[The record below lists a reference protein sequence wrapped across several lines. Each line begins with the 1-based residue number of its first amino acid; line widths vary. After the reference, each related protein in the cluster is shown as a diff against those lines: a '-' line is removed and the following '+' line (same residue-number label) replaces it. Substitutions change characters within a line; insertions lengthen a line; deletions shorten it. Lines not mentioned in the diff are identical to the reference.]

1 MQAKRK
7 LAALLL
13 SLCMVLGMLPM
24 TAFAAGVPAAPTN
37 LKLELT
43 ETGLK
48 ASWDKPETTGGL
60 DIFEYEVTLYGHFDG
75 IAGGKTKVETKT
87 VQRETTCTFT
97 NTGNAEGVINPNY
110 EVEVKAREGV
120 SGTGDP
126 DNLGNYQVTD
136 WTDWSNAST
145 VSLDWNE
152 VTFNTTINN
161 YYTGVVDVGL
171 PDSENK
177 LYKEG
182 ITATGNPDVTQP
194 DGTTSDSEERA
205 VTELLYQYFEEN
217 KQTVPD
223 LENVTVDDLTV
234 EAVLDRFESSQEGDG
249 NSWTPTINATVNR
262 YYTLR
267 LVYNP
272 EADSNNPDEKQ
283 IVNAVNLVNVSISM
297 EMGLTPAFTA
307 EVDSSDQDKYEVYL
321 EQWSGSD
328 GKSITSEESFN
339 SKIPEDERITTF
351 EEGVTYRYS
360 VWVKAK
366 EGYAISEEA
375 SVYLNGRPANKGY
388 TLTNHDEP
396 KRPDGSFL
404 SGTFNS
410 LFVMECVFDQLK
422 VNGIEVTSANK
433 DDILGDADGLGATVS
448 YDPDT
453 NTLTLNNAT
462 LTVSEGFAAIH
473 ALIPNL
479 TIVLKG
485 ENQINGSGSTENGIY
500 SNGNLTI
507 TGDGILKTEGTG
519 FGLYGNTTIT
529 ITGGADVNI
538 LVTFSSAN
546 APQPYSAVRAL
557 RGLTVDGADLTAWNK
572 GENGTVYG
580 APGISASL
588 TAKNGA
594 DVRIVSTNY
603 DAIPHSLAAS
613 GEGTKVLAF
622 SESSDH
628 YGIGAD
634 GVEGTITISDGAT
647 VTARGG
653 KGAMKSK
660 PDLTGYT
667 NSYIKAGTHYDSA
680 TEVTDPANTDYHMNT
695 FVEIKAGETPID
707 SFTYEINGESVTIT
721 GYTGSEG
728 NVTIPSEIEG
738 KPVTAIG
745 ERAFSQNK
753 TLTSVAIPDSVTG
766 IGDYAFYM
774 TWSLTSIEIPDGVT
788 GIGKSAFYESGL
800 ENINIPAGVTT
811 IGMGAFEECFN
822 LSGVTFEKDS
832 KLTEIE
838 SGTFSCCV
846 KLTSIEIP
854 AGVTSIGI
862 MAFNLCSDLTSVT
875 FEEGSQLSS
884 IREGA
889 FYWCMGLTDITIPS
903 GVTSIGSGAFNI
915 CEKLGSITFTGNTAP
930 ELEADNVFDECAA
943 LTAIHVPCGADG
955 YTAANGWPED
965 KVQREHVWAEDWTSD
980 GTHHWKACT
989 AEGCA
994 EKDQYGVHQIANG
1007 VCTVCKAEVETSG
1020 VQTYAVK
1027 VNGITV
1033 TSANAS
1039 DILGDAD
1046 GDGATAYYDPA
1057 ANTLTLDNAQLTS
1070 SGFGAVW
1077 AQEENFT
1084 LVLKGENQITGE
1096 GDFPHSA
1103 VYSHG
1108 AMTVKGNGSL
1118 TTSGTYFGLFGNN
1131 TITIEDGASVDLTV
1145 DFSSDEQDQPY
1156 AAVRAIGG
1164 LTVDGATLNAK
1175 NNATQDASFGTPGIN
1190 TDLTAINGA
1199 KVNISSVNDHG
1210 ICGDVIVSGA
1220 GTVVN
1225 ASSAS
1230 GEHYGIF
1237 AGQEDIFG
1245 ELGGDQKGI
1254 FTISDGAVVTASGG
1268 KGAMRWKPD
1277 LSGYTDPVVAAGD
1290 SAAAEKIIG
1299 DPAGTEYQNEKYVQ
1313 VRSSLEP
1320 VEPTEPTDPTD
1331 PTTPTDP
1338 TEPTDPAKPEQQG
1351 KPSGQ
1356 TESPQTGDSSDMALW
1371 IGLMLASCGGVLGM
1385 LFYRRKKAVAG
1396 K

>member
-7 LAALLL
+7 LTALLL
-13 SLCMVLGMLPM
+13 SLCMLLGMLPM

-75 IAGGKTKVETKT
+75 TAGEKTKVETKT

-126 DNLGNYQVTD
+126 DNLGNYHVTE

-145 VSLDWNE
+145 VSLDW
-152 VTFNTTINN
+152 
-161 YYTGVVDVGL
+161 
-171 PDSENK
+171 
-177 LYKEG
+177 
-182 ITATGNPDVTQP
+182 
-194 DGTTSDSEERA
+194 
-205 VTELLYQYFEEN
+205 
-217 KQTVPD
+217 
-223 LENVTVDDLTV
+223 
-234 EAVLDRFESSQEGDG
+234 
-249 NSWTPTINATVNR
+249 
-262 YYTLR
+262 
-267 LVYNP
+267 
-272 EADSNNPDEKQ
+272 PDEKQ

-462 LTVSEGFAAIH
+462 LTVSEDFAAIH

-572 GENGTVYG
+572 GENGEVFG

-667 NSYIKAGTHYDSA
+667 NPYIKAGAYSDSA

-753 TLTSVAIPDSVTG
+753 TLTSVAIPDSVTS
-766 IGDYAFYM
+766 IGVKAFY
-774 TWSLTSIEIPDGVT
+774 
-788 GIGKSAFYESGL
+788 KSGL

-811 IGMGAFEECFN
+811 IGISAFEECFN

-832 KLTEIE
+832 KLTEIK
-838 SGTFSCCV
+838 SGTFLGCG

-862 MAFNLCSDLTSVT
+862 MAFYFCSDLTSVT

-884 IREGA
+884 IRESA
-889 FYWCMGLTDITIPS
+889 FERCTGLTDITIPD
-903 GVTSIGSGAFNI
+903 GVTSIRSRAFNG

-965 KVQREHVWAEDWTSD
+965 KVQKSEHRMARHLRVPATCTTD
-980 GTHHWKACT
+980 GTIEHWRCALCGGYFLDEAGTKEISEEQIVEKATGHDWGEPVWNWSDDGKTATVTFTCKRDEKHT
-989 AEGCA
+989 AEPDVTVTQEVKTPATCTEKGVAVDTAKAVLDGKEYTSINENSAVEIAALGHKA
-994 EKDQYGVHQIANG
+994 EKVEG
-1007 VCTVCKAEVETSG
+1007 KAPTATEPGNIEYWYCP
-1020 VQTYAVK
+1020 QCDTYFK
-1027 VNGITV
+1027 
-1033 TSANAS
+1033 
-1039 DILGDAD
+1039 DAD
-1046 GDGATAYYDPA
+1046 
-1057 ANTLTLDNAQLTS
+1057 LTEVITKEQT
-1070 SGFGAVW
+1070 
-1077 AQEENFT
+1077 
-1084 LVLKGENQITGE
+1084 VLAPTGE
-1096 GDFPHSA
+1096 AEPSKPEETPSA
-1103 VYSHG
+1103 
-1108 AMTVKGNGSL
+1108 
-1118 TTSGTYFGLFGNN
+1118 
-1131 TITIEDGASVDLTV
+1131 
-1145 DFSSDEQDQPY
+1145 
-1156 AAVRAIGG
+1156 
-1164 LTVDGATLNAK
+1164 
-1175 NNATQDASFGTPGIN
+1175 
-1190 TDLTAINGA
+1190 
-1199 KVNISSVNDHG
+1199 
-1210 ICGDVIVSGA
+1210 
-1220 GTVVN
+1220 
-1225 ASSAS
+1225 
-1230 GEHYGIF
+1230 
-1237 AGQEDIFG
+1237 
-1245 ELGGDQKGI
+1245 
-1254 FTISDGAVVTASGG
+1254 
-1268 KGAMRWKPD
+1268 
-1277 LSGYTDPVVAAGD
+1277 
-1290 SAAAEKIIG
+1290 
-1299 DPAGTEYQNEKYVQ
+1299 
-1313 VRSSLEP
+1313 
-1320 VEPTEPTDPTD
+1320 PTDPPQDKPDKTD
-1331 PTTPTDP
+1331 DT
-1338 TEPTDPAKPEQQG
+1338 
-1351 KPSGQ
+1351 
-1356 TESPQTGDSSDMALW
+1356 TESPQTGDSSNLALW

-1385 LFYRRKKAVAG
+1385 LFYRRKKAAAG

>member
-7 LAALLL
+7 LTALLL
-13 SLCMVLGMLPM
+13 SLCMLLGMLPM

-37 LKLELT
+37 LKLERT

-75 IAGGKTKVETKT
+75 TAGEKTKVETKT

-97 NTGNAEGVINPNY
+97 NTGNAEGVINPTY
-110 EVEVKAREGV
+110 EVEVRAREGV

-126 DNLGNYQVTD
+126 DNLSGYYVTE
-136 WTDWSNAST
+136 WTGWSSSSSASYKT
-145 VSLDWNE
+145 YDFSVITSVNK
-152 VTFNTTINN
+152 

-171 PDSENK
+171 PGSENK
-177 LYKEG
+177 LHQEG

-194 DGTTSDSEERA
+194 DGTTSENEKQA
-205 VTELLYQYFEEN
+205 VTELLYQYFEKN
-217 KQTVPD
+217 KATVPE
-223 LENVTVDDLTV
+223 LANVTRDNLMVKTV
-234 EAVLDRFESSQEGDG
+234 LERIESSR
-249 NSWTPTINATVNR
+249 TVDPNN
-262 YYTLR
+262 YQIVYEVVDKDYTLY
-267 LVYNP
+267 LEFNP
-272 EADSNNPDEKQ
+272 ETEIVQPDTRE
-283 IVNAVNLVNVSISM
+283 IVNAVNLVNVSWNVG
-297 EMGLTPAFTA
+297 MGLTPAFTA
-307 EVDSSDQDKYEVYL
+307 TVDEADQDKYEVYL
-321 EQWSGSD
+321 EQWIGSD

-339 SKIPEDERITTF
+339 SEISEDEKITTF
-351 EEGVTYRYS
+351 EEGVTYYYS

-375 SVYLNGRPANKGY
+375 SVYLDGRPADNGY
-388 TLTNHDEP
+388 TLANNDEP

-410 LFVMECVFDQLK
+410 LFVMECVFDPLK

-462 LTVSEGFAAIH
+462 LTVSEDFAAIH
-473 ALIPNL
+473 ALIPDL

-500 SNGNLTI
+500 SNGDLTI
-507 TGDGILKTEGTG
+507 TGSGRLQIRGTG
-519 FGLYGNTTIT
+519 FGLYGNSAIT
-529 ITGGADVNI
+529 LTGGADVDI
-538 LVTFSSAN
+538 IVDFSSAG

-667 NSYIKAGTHYDSA
+667 NPYIKAGAYTDSA

-728 NVTIPSEIEG
+728 NVTIPSEIDG

-745 ERAFSQNK
+745 ERAFSQNN

-766 IGDYAFYM
+766 IGDYAFYESGLENINIPAGVTTIGRSAFTNCKSLSSVTFAEGSRLSSIGDSAFYL

-788 GIGKSAFYESGL
+788 VIGDYAFYESGL

-838 SGTFSCCV
+838 SGTFFGCV
-846 KLTSIEIP
+846 DLTSIEIP

-862 MAFNLCSDLTSVT
+862 MAFCSCSDLTSVT

-884 IREGA
+884 IRESA
-889 FYWCMGLTDITIPS
+889 FQRCMGLTDITIPD
-903 GVTSIGSGAFNI
+903 GVTSIRSRAFNV

-965 KVQREHVWAEDWTSD
+965 KVQKSEHFMARHLRVPATCTTD
-980 GTHHWKACT
+980 GTIEHWRCALCGGYFLDEAGTKEISEEQIVEKATGHDWGEPVWNWSDDGKTAAVTFTCKRDEKHT
-989 AEGCA
+989 AEPDVTVTQEVKTPATCTEKGVAVDTAKAVLDGKEYTSINESSAVEIAALGHKA
-994 EKDQYGVHQIANG
+994 EKVDG
-1007 VCTVCKAEVETSG
+1007 KAPT
-1020 VQTYAVK
+1020 
-1027 VNGITV
+1027 
-1033 TSANAS
+1033 
-1039 DILGDAD
+1039 
-1046 GDGATAYYDPA
+1046 ATEP
-1057 ANTLTLDNAQLTS
+1057 
-1070 SGFGAVW
+1070 
-1077 AQEENFT
+1077 
-1084 LVLKGENQITGE
+1084 
-1096 GDFPHSA
+1096 
-1103 VYSHG
+1103 
-1108 AMTVKGNGSL
+1108 GNIEYWYCPQCD
-1118 TTSGTYFGLFGNN
+1118 TYFK
-1131 TITIEDGASVDLTV
+1131 DA
-1145 DFSSDEQDQPY
+1145 
-1156 AAVRAIGG
+1156 G
-1164 LTVDGATLNAK
+1164 LTE
-1175 NNATQDASFGTPGIN
+1175 
-1190 TDLTAINGA
+1190 
-1199 KVNISSVNDHG
+1199 
-1210 ICGDVIVSGA
+1210 VITKEQ
-1220 GTVVN
+1220 TV
-1225 ASSAS
+1225 
-1230 GEHYGIF
+1230 
-1237 AGQEDIFG
+1237 
-1245 ELGGDQKGI
+1245 
-1254 FTISDGAVVTASGG
+1254 
-1268 KGAMRWKPD
+1268 
-1277 LSGYTDPVVAAGD
+1277 
-1290 SAAAEKIIG
+1290 
-1299 DPAGTEYQNEKYVQ
+1299 
-1313 VRSSLEP
+1313 
-1320 VEPTEPTDPTD
+1320 
-1331 PTTPTDP
+1331 
-1338 TEPTDPAKPEQQG
+1338 
-1351 KPSGQ
+1351 
-1356 TESPQTGDSSDMALW
+1356 
-1371 IGLMLASCGGVLGM
+1371 
-1385 LFYRRKKAVAG
+1385 
-1396 K
+1396 